1 MSPPIR
7 DGSGD
12 SIGSIRLGDGSE
24 ISEVRTGAGDVLFS
38 GVFDPV
44 LGESTLLAYG
54 SDDNNVYV
62 HDVGGSFPLNSTLSQ
77 SGGRVES
84 GVSFSPDNSLIAYG
98 EGFGGNNNVY
108 VHDVGGGF
116 ALNSTLSQAGD
127 LIRGVSFSPDN
138 SLIAY
143 GGDDQ
148 NVYVHDVG
156 GSFPLNSTLSQ
167 AGGGIR
173 SGVSFSPDNSLIAY
187 GDDNGDI
194 FVHDVGGSFPLN
206 STLTD
211 PGGFVRTVDFSAGN
225 NFLMVSEGF
234 TGSDEIYIYDVPSL
248 SLNTSFS
255 AATDTILSRGSFN
268 SV

>member
-7 DGSGD
+7 DGSGND
-12 SIGSIRLGDGSE
+12 IGAIRLGDGSE

-38 GVFDPV
+38 A
-44 LGESTLLAYG
+44 STGPLLAYG

-77 SGGRVES
+77 AGSSVRG
-84 GVSFSPDNSLIAYG
+84 GVSFSPDNSLLAYG
-98 EGFGGNNNVY
+98 SN
-108 VHDVGGGF
+108 
-116 ALNSTLSQAGD
+116 
-127 LIRGVSFSPDN
+127 DN
-138 SLIAY
+138 
-143 GGDDQ
+143 

-156 GSFPLNSTLSQ
+156 GSFPLNSTLTQ
-167 AGGGIR
+167 AGDKVRG
-173 SGVSFSPDNSLIAY
+173 GVSFSPDNSLIAY

-211 PGGFVRTVDFSAGN
+211 PQDFVKTVDFSAGN
-225 NFLMVSEGF
+225 NFLMVSEAF
-234 TGSDEIYIYDVPSL
+234 TGSDEIFIYDVPSL
-248 SLNTSFS
+248 SLNTSLS
-255 AATDTILSRGSFN
+255 AATDDIFSFGSFN